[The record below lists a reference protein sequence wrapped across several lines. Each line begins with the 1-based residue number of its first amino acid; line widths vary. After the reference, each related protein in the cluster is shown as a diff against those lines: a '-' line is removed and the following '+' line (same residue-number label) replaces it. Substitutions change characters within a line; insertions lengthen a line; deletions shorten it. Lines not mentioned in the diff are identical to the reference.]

1 MELRK
6 DLDFDFFP
14 SRFFMFVRIPLS
26 FTLREFSSVELFVLF
41 LLVFRYLFVSS
52 MRVLDTSFN
61 MVKRVLCS
69 RLRKTLDL

>member
-41 LLVFRYLFVSS
+41 LLFRYLFVSS

-61 MVKRVLCS
+61 IVKRVLCS